1 MRKCMECFLVRL
13 GQLRYGCERSNQCAT
28 EMASEDFDHVE
39 HIDFSSLDIHSNDTC
54 SSNGRAE

>member
-1 MRKCMECFLVRL
+1 MECFLVRL